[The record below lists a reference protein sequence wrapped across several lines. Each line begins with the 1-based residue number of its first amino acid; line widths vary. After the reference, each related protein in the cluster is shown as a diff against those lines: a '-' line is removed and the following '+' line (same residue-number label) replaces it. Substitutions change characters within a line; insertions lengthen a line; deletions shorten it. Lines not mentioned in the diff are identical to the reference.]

1 MFSKISN
8 KENITLI
15 EVKNLSKKYGDN
27 LAVNDL
33 SFTVEKGKIYGFL
46 GPNGAGKSTTMNII
60 TGCLAATSGSV
71 IVGGHDI
78 FEEPIKA
85 KKLIGYLPEQPP
97 LYMDMTPYEYL
108 KFVAGAKRVPVIK
121 RMEQIESV
129 MQKTGIKNVS
139 DRLIRNLSK
148 GYKQRVGIAQAM
160 IGDPEIII
168 LDEPTVGLDP
178 RQIIEI
184 RDLIRS
190 LAEDHTVILSSH
202 ILSEVQAVCDYA
214 IIISH
219 GRIVASDTMENLASG
234 QNTHKTIKMIIKGA
248 PDVCMEIIDSIE
260 EISHYAILEADE
272 GTSAELTVPV
282 EYDVRETLFNR
293 FCEAGIP
300 ILEMHL
306 DRASLE
312 EVYLRLTDQTNDA
325 DEKNAS
331 DELLSAIPQELLE
344 NISEGD
350 FNDNDDYVSPFAV
363 KEDDEE

>member
-1 MFSKISN
+1 MIKVSN
-8 KENITLI
+8 LTKR
-15 EVKNLSKKYGDN
+15 YGDN

-33 SFTVEKGKIYGFL
+33 SFTIEKGRIYGFL

-60 TGCLAATSGSV
+60 TGCLAATSGQVS
-71 IVGGHDI
+71 VGGYDI
-78 FEEPIKA
+78 FENPIEA

-97 LYMDMTPYEYL
+97 LYMDMTPLEYL
-108 KFVAGAKRVPVIK
+108 RFVASAKRVPVIR
-121 RMEQIESV
+121 RMAQIESV
-129 MQKTGIKNVS
+129 MKKTGLENVS
-139 DRLIRNLSK
+139 GRLIRNLSK

-184 RDLIRS
+184 RELIKS
-190 LAEDHTVILSSH
+190 LSEDHTVILSSH

-234 QNTHKTIKMIIKGA
+234 QNTHKTIKMVIKGEPEA
-248 PDVCMEIIDSIE
+248 CLDIIDSIE
-260 EISHYAILEADE
+260 EISHYVILEAAD
-272 GTSAELTVPV
+272 GTTAELTVPV

-293 FCEAGIP
+293 FSEAGIP
-300 ILEMHL
+300 VLEMYL

-312 EVYLRLTDQTNDA
+312 EVYLRLTDQGVDESDEVAAEYAPETEDA
-325 DEKNAS
+325 DES
-331 DELLSAIPQELLE
+331 EDE
-344 NISEGD
+344 SEDD
-350 FNDNDDYVSPFAV
+350 FEDNDDYVSPFAE
-363 KEDDEE
+363 KEDDEQ